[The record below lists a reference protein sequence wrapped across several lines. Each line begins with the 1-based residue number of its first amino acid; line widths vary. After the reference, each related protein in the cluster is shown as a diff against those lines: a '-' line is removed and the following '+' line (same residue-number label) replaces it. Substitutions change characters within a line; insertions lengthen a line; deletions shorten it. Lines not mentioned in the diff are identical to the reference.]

1 MSILKQIMSIKD
13 FIKFLSRKLRK
24 KVKDFIFDEYAG
36 NLVEYALLI
45 GFALFIFFLLVSIV
59 LSMMDWT
66 AGQSN
71 EFFEVVE
78 DLDD

>member
-1 MSILKQIMSIKD
+1 MTIKD
-13 FIKFLSRKLRK
+13 FLKLLTRKIKK
-24 KVKDFIFDEYAG
+24 KVKDFIYDEFGG

-45 GFALFIFFLLVSIV
+45 GFGLFIFFLLVSIV

-71 EFFEVVE
+71 EFFEVAE
-78 DLDD
+78 GME

>member
-1 MSILKQIMSIKD
+1 MVKEIIKSL
-13 FIKFLSRKLRK
+13 FK
-24 KVKDFIFDEYAG
+24 KVKKKIKEFILDEYGG

-66 AGQSN
+66 AGQSS

-78 DLDD
+78 GLDD

>member
-1 MSILKQIMSIKD
+1 MTIKEFLKQKTRKIK
-13 FIKFLSRKLRK
+13 K
-24 KVKDFIFDEYAG
+24 KVKDFIYDEFGG

-45 GFALFIFFLLVSIV
+45 GFGLFIFFLLVGIV

-71 EFFEVVE
+71 EFFEVAE
-78 DLDD
+78 GME